1 MYRQGLGLRLAVR
14 TPYPVENEV
23 LPESLSLVCHKQVK
37 ESEFLCRQ
45 IEGDTILFCT
55 ALGKVEGDIAVGE
68 LVDSEPA
75 SEYPFYFSDK
85 YIYIIGLLDVV
96 VSAEEYAVELVL
108 LVC

>member
-1 MYRQGLGLRLAVR
+1 M
-14 TPYPVENEV
+14 
-23 LPESLSLVCHKQVK
+23 KQ
-37 ESEFLCRQ
+37 SEFLCRQ
-45 IEGDTILFCT
+45 IEGDAVLLGA

-85 YIYIIGLLDVV
+85 DIYIIGLLDVV